1 MLEEGRV
8 LWRGHPLYKV
18 TKKYLLGLDI
28 FWEITDAIL
37 MVYEN
42 PRDDTDEFCRES
54 YGEDNPL
61 Y

>member
-1 MLEEGRV
+1 M
-8 LWRGHPLYKV
+8 
-18 TKKYLLGLDI
+18 KYYMK
-28 FWEITDAIL
+28 TIL
-37 MVYEN
+37 ICINVVKYMRILYEN